1 MRWRAG
7 NACATAKFKLKTMN
21 QLLPIIRRVRRPLW
35 ADTTKER
42 PAAIPPA
49 VERGEP
55 AATAP
60 REPAAVSSG
69 PKRRKD
75 GPQA

>member
-7 NACATAKFKLKTMN
+7 NTYAPAKFKLKTMN

-35 ADTTKER
+35 PDATKER
-42 PAAIPPA
+42 PAAVPPA

-60 REPAAVSSG
+60 REPVGVSIE

>member
-7 NACATAKFKLKTMN
+7 NTYAPAKFKLKTMN

-35 ADTTKER
+35 SDVTQER

-55 AATAP
+55 TVTAP
-60 REPAAVSSG
+60 REPAAVAIG

-75 GPQA
+75 GPQP